1 MTNDMKILANT
12 TTTVCILKMY
22 VARTKKKWQTGQLTK
37 THAAPLTPL
46 TTLIDLIFS

>member
-22 VARTKKKWQTGQLTK
+22 VATTKKMANRTANKNARSATDT
-37 THAAPLTPL
+37 THDAY
-46 TTLIDLIFS
+46 